1 MESHMSLDYDE
12 ATDSLYIS
20 LREGIPRAF
29 GRSLDDSRYV
39 DFGPDGEP
47 IGVELL
53 SVSKG
58 VKLEGLPEEDAIRE
72 LLYRRRMVYA

>member
-1 MESHMSLDYDE
+1 MSLEYDE
-12 ATDSLYIS
+12 ATDSLYIH

-29 GRSLDDSRYV
+29 GRNLDDTRYV
-39 DFGPDGEP
+39 DFGPDGKP

-58 VKLEGLPEEDAIRE
+58 VKLDGLPEAEAIAD
-72 LLYRRRMVYA
+72 LLRRRHMAYA